1 MGTAACFLIV
11 LPIVS
16 GAIPQSRSDRGDG
29 HRLGGGFAVGELG
42 GIYALATKQSPGLFL
57 PNLLL
62 VTLAKFG
69 ASSSSHVPYR
79 SKPLLFMRK
88 AKVICRLFH
97 CSSSPQKGFRLSGD
111 PDVGSSPNK

>member
-1 MGTAACFLIV
+1 M
-11 LPIVS
+11 
-16 GAIPQSRSDRGDG
+16 SRSDRGDG
-29 HRLGGGFAVGELG
+29 HRLGGGFAVGELE

-69 ASSSSHVPYR
+69 ASSSSQVPYR